1 MRRNIKGSGKG
12 RGKLFAAGLLL
23 VVSGIVVLIYSLF
36 ANYNT
41 GKIVISAPF
50 SLGSYEFNRSELSE
64 KELDIAWRLYVQL
77 TTRKAA
83 IPIDEDDIIIEVYNS
98 WYELFK
104 STRDYLLG
112 MSASDLEDNENAQ
125 RIVDLS
131 VNVLNNGLRPHL
143 TKWQGKYR
151 KWYDDALKEKSNK
164 GLSPQEIQK
173 KYPEYNELM
182 DDIKTVNQELVKYAE
197 ELKKFSHEKTPGAS
211 ARIATKLAKLWDK
224 LK

>member
-1 MRRNIKGSGKG
+1 MRRKINRPGKG
-12 RGKLFAAGLLL
+12 MKELFAAGLFLIILGIGLL
-23 VVSGIVVLIYSLF
+23 VYSLLT
-36 ANYNT
+36 NYNT

-50 SLGSYEFNRSELSE
+50 ALGSYEFSRSELSE

-104 STRDYLLG
+104 STRDYLLA
-112 MSASDLEDNENAQ
+112 MSAADLEDNENAQ

-151 KWYDDALKEKSNK
+151 KWYDDALKEDENK

-173 KYPEYNELM
+173 KYPEYNELIADM
-182 DDIKTVNQELVKYAE
+182 KIVNQELVKYAE
-197 ELKKFSHEKTPGAS
+197 ELKRFSHEKPPGVS
-211 ARIATKLAKLWDK
+211 AKISTKLSSWWNK